1 MKKKQSIIKGIGLSL
16 FPAICAYLSTDNNI
30 LVWLQTNK
38 YLGENVDVELVR
50 NVMYLA
56 SILLSILCLTIPYI
70 IRDVECNEYKSQ
82 RDMLIK
88 DNKDIF
94 ETTLKNELNLE
105 HCKINVRI
113 FVPKYTMISKI
124 TKIFNREAKLEYYIR
139 NIEGLAEKDITE
151 NLKFSVFPK
160 KQGLVGDCY
169 QQRAV
174 LYDDDLV
181 NSNETEYR
189 LTMRQIAKT
198 NTLKFILTCPIFSDE
213 EKIVAIVSL
222 DSYDEIK
229 IKDEKKDILRNL
241 VLNYTQSL
249 YECIPDLFKAKGG
262 IL

>member
-1 MKKKQSIIKGIGLSL
+1 MKKRQAILKGIGLSL
-16 FPAICAYLSTDNNI
+16 FPAVCAYLSTDNSI

-50 NVMYLA
+50 NIMYLA
-56 SILLSILCLTIPYI
+56 SILLTFLCLTIPYI
-70 IRDVECNEYKSQ
+70 IRDIECNEYKSQ

-94 ETTLKNELNLE
+94 EATLKNELNLK

-113 FVPKYTMISKI
+113 FVPKYTLIYKI
-124 TKIFNREAKLEYYIR
+124 ARIINKKSKLEYHIR

-160 KQGLVGDCY
+160 KQGLVGECY
-169 QQRAV
+169 RQQAV

-181 NSNETEYR
+181 NSNETDYG
-189 LTMRQIAKT
+189 LTMHQIAKT
-198 NTLKFILTCPIFSDE
+198 NKIKFILVCPVFSDE
-213 EKIVAIVSL
+213 EKMIAIVSF

-229 IKDEKKDILRNL
+229 IMDEKKDILRNL

-249 YECIPDLFKAKGG
+249 YECVPDLFKAKGG
-262 IL
+262 IV